1 MSMTMAGSAFSQDT
15 TEVLMQNFKFNP
27 DTISIQKGDVVKWV
41 QDVEGTPHNTVSG
54 STSGNCSPDGLW
66 ESPLYSEIGQSF
78 SYKFDTAGAFSY
90 YCTPHCNLD
99 MYGLVTVEDTTTQ
112 NPPTADKDTTEV
124 LMQNFKFNP
133 DTITVEKGDV
143 VTWIQDVNNAEHN
156 TVSGTISAGGNCSPD
171 GLWESPLYENK
182 GKSFSYEF
190 DSTGQFSYFCTTHCG
205 QEMYGLVTVVDS
217 ITDDPSTGIANKT
230 EGVELKAY
238 PNPVQ
243 NNVKVETNLT
253 DASRVQLSVVNMQ
266 GRILQQASYQDVS
279 GQQTLNLDMGG
290 VSAGSY
296 YLRLQTA
303 GGQVARQ
310 LLIKQ

>member
-1 MSMTMAGSAFSQDT
+1 
-15 TEVLMQNFKFNP
+15 MQNNFFNP
-27 DTISIQKGDVVKWV
+27 DTITIQKGDVVKWV
-41 QDVEGTPHNTVSG
+41 QDGEGIP
-54 STSGNCSPDGLW
+54 
-66 ESPLYSEIGQSF
+66 
-78 SYKFDTAGAFSY
+78 
-90 YCTPHCNLD
+90 
-99 MYGLVTVEDTTTQ
+99 
-112 NPPTADKDTTEV
+112 
-124 LMQNFKFNP
+124 
-133 DTITVEKGDV
+133 
-143 VTWIQDVNNAEHN
+143 HN
-156 TVSGTISAGGNCSPD
+156 TVSGTISAGGDCSPD
-171 GLWESPLYENK
+171 GLWESDTFESD

-190 DSTGQFSYFCTTHCG
+190 NSIGQFSYFCTIHCG
-205 QEMYGLVTVVDS
+205 AEMYGLVTVVDS